1 MAINKSLIRGNV
13 VIKRI
18 KKETNRNSPTTAR
31 KSSRSVRTSDSERGK
46 SLIQLSGR
54 RENHF
59 RLRLIEPREISSS
72 RQISVF
78 HEMETASRIW
88 IVIMSLCQHQTNM
101 VSINIANSRGIIIAM
116 VNQYRINWRIAILKI
131 NFTRLID
138 STYHFIGSF
147 YNG

>member
-1 MAINKSLIRGNV
+1 MAINKPLIRGNV

-78 HEMETASRIW
+78 HEMENSVKNLDRNYEFVQTPSKHG
-88 IVIMSLCQHQTNM
+88 QH
-101 VSINIANSRGIIIAM
+101 
-116 VNQYRINWRIAILKI
+116 
-131 NFTRLID
+131 
-138 STYHFIGSF
+138 
-147 YNG
+147 

>member
-1 MAINKSLIRGNV
+1 MAINKPLIRGNV

-72 RQISVF
+72 RQISIF
-78 HEMETASRIW
+78 HEMVTASRIW
-88 IVIMSLCQHQTNM
+88 IVIMNLCKHQARM
-101 VSINIANSRGIIIAM
+101 VSINIVNSRRISIAT
-116 VNQYRINWRIAILKI
+116 VGQYSINWCIATLKI
-131 NFTRLID
+131 NLIKIL
-138 STYHFIGSF
+138 STKHFSL
-147 YNG
+147 NSSL